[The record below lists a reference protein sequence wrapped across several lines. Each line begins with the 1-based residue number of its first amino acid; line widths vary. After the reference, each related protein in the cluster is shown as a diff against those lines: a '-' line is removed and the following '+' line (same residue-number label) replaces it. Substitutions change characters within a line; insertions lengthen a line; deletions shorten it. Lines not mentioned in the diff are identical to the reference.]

1 MQWILTWHGEDGPT
15 RELMRQV
22 DFRAHFP
29 DASQVSDPS
38 TLAEILA
45 TQSGPVAVFLIAP
58 QDSAHWG
65 WPQGSERLRNQVV
78 DLCQRADA
86 VVLVITEIDLLR
98 EHHLREFTQIHNL
111 WIMAPAQHNY
121 GSRHRPFMLW
131 QQWIQDLRDTWQQGD
146 TRQRLQQIYSVTPR
160 PYLFDVLLGGERP
173 YRTQVHDLIDSH
185 GEVRDRVVMTYYGVA
200 TASPRFLPEPD
211 MPDWHYTADM
221 HTGTRIR
228 YRGTDMRLACV
239 PPVSIYQQ
247 TLITVLAET
256 SAHSV
261 MNFYTEKVA
270 KPLLAGRP
278 FLVIGG
284 QHYLRGL
291 RYSGFRTFSPFID
304 ESYDLEPN
312 DVARVNLV
320 FREMQRLCGQHP
332 EMLLQQL
339 RHQIEHNLDLA
350 WRRDFAASAVFNVR
364 RLAERHWKFYT
375 ALRK

>member
-1 MQWILTWHGEDGPT
+1 MQWVLAWHEQDGPT
-15 RELMRQV
+15 QELLGQV
-22 DFRAHFP
+22 DFRGHFP
-29 DASQVSDPS
+29 AALQAADLS
-38 TLAEILA
+38 TLPEILDA
-45 TQSGPVAVFLIAP
+45 QSVPISVFLIMP
-58 QDSAHWG
+58 QDGAYWG
-65 WPQGSERLRNQVV
+65 WPHGSQRIR
-78 DLCQRADA
+78 DLIEDVCQRADA
-86 VVLVITEIDLLR
+86 VVLAITEIDMLWT
-98 EHHLREFTQIHNL
+98 HLREFTQIQNL

-121 GSRHRPFMLW
+121 GSGHRPFVLW
-131 QQWIQDLRDTWQQGD
+131 QHWIQDLGQTWQQGD
-146 TRQRLQQIYSVTPR
+146 TRQRLQQIDSAAPR

-173 YRTQVHDLIDSH
+173 YRTQLHDLIESH
-185 GEVRDRVVMTYYGVA
+185 SDVRDRVIMTYYGVT
-200 TASPRFLPEPD
+200 TARPRFLPEPD
-211 MPDWHYTADM
+211 MPDWHYTPDL

-261 MNFYTEKVA
+261 MNFYTEKIA
-270 KPLLAGRP
+270 KPLMAGRP

-291 RYSGFRTFSPFID
+291 RDSGFQTFSPFID
-304 ESYDLEPN
+304 ESYDLEA
-312 DVARVNLV
+312 DDAARVNLV
-320 FREMQRLCGQHP
+320 FREMQRLCRQRP

-339 RHQIEHNLDLA
+339 RHKIDHNLDLA

-364 RLAERHWKFYT
+364 RLVERHWKFYT